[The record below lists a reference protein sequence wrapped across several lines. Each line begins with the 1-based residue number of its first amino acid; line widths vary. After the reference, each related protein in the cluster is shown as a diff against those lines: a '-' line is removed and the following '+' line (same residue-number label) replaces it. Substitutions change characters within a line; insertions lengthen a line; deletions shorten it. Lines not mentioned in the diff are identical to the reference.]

1 MIIDYGYD
9 KKKMFNTLQSVKNHK
24 KNNFF
29 KNIYKSDITHM
40 INFNYYKQKLKN
52 MNLDS
57 IKFVTQRE
65 FLLKMGILERAEIIT
80 KNLSFSKKAKVY
92 LRLKRLID
100 KKEMGSLFKVFFA
113 TKKNNNFNLGF

>member
-1 MIIDYGYD
+1 M
-9 KKKMFNTLQSVKNHK
+9 
-24 KNNFF
+24 
-29 KNIYKSDITHM
+29 
-40 INFNYYKQKLKN
+40 
-52 MNLDS
+52 
-57 IKFVTQRE
+57 
-65 FLLKMGILERAEIIT
+65 AEIIT

>member
-1 MIIDYGYD
+1 
-9 KKKMFNTLQSVKNHK
+9 
-24 KNNFF
+24 
-29 KNIYKSDITHM
+29 
-40 INFNYYKQKLKN
+40 
-52 MNLDS
+52 MNQDS